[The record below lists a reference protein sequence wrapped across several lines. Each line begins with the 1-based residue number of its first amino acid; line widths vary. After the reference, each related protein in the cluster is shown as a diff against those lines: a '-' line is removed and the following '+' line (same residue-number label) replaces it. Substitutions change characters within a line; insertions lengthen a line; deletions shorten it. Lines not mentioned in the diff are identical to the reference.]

1 VQIHL
6 SPHLSR
12 LAASAVIA
20 VMLGACS
27 PGSAPSGACGS
38 GAAAPAAAGSAMPSA
53 GCIPEPPPSSA
64 PSGGSAVA
72 TTTLTV
78 GLGYI
83 PSVQFAA
90 FYRADQA
97 GYYAAEGLAIT
108 FQNEI
113 DANLVPKVGAG
124 TVDLGLSDGTSVI
137 PAVSQGIPIKYVA
150 TIYAKFPSIV
160 FAKASSGI
168 VDADGLVGKK
178 LGIPGKYGS
187 SWIMLQALLASKK
200 HTVADLT
207 IVEYP
212 DFGQGTAVAQGAV
225 DAATG
230 FDNNEPVQL
239 ALSGEKVTVLRID
252 DVTPLP
258 GPGIIVG
265 TATITAKQAAVA
277 GFVRATL
284 KAMNEIATKPSVGVD
299 AAIQAVPELA
309 KNRAL
314 QEAVLAATIADWRPS
329 GAAAGAPI
337 GGAVDPAAWD
347 KTVAFMTTLGLVP
360 KPVKT
365 IDLLDTSFASGS

>member
-1 VQIHL
+1 M
-6 SPHLSR
+6 PR
-12 LAASAVIA
+12 LTRLVIA
-20 VMLGACS
+20 ALATGVITAACS
-27 PGSAPSGACGS
+27 SSPTPAVS
-38 GAAAPAAAGSAMPSA
+38 AAA
-53 GCIPEPPPSSA
+53 
-64 PSGGSAVA
+64 
-72 TTTLTV
+72 TKLTV

-97 GYYAAEGLAIT
+97 GYYAAEGLQVT

-124 TVDLGLSDGTSVI
+124 AVDLGLSDGTSVI
-137 PAVSQGIPIKYVA
+137 PAVSQGVPIKSVA

-160 FAKASSGI
+160 FAKSSSGI
-168 VDADGLVGKK
+168 TDADKLVGKK

-187 SWIMLQALLASKK
+187 SWIMLQALLASKGHK
-200 HTVADLT
+200 VDDLT

-212 DFGQGTAVAQGAV
+212 DFGQGAAVTQGVV

-239 ALSGEKVTVLRID
+239 QLAGERVTVLRID

-265 TATITAKQAAVA
+265 TATISSKKAAVT

-284 KAMNEIATKPSVGVD
+284 KAMNEIATTPSIGVD
-299 AAIQAVPELA
+299 AAIKAVPDLA
-309 KNRAL
+309 KNRPL
-314 QEAVLAATIADWRPS
+314 QEAILAATIADWRPA
-329 GAAAGAPI
+329 GAAANAPI
-337 GGAVDPAAWD
+337 TGAVDTASWD
-347 KTVAFMTTLGLVP
+347 KTVMFMTSLGLVP
-360 KPVKT
+360 KPVT
-365 IDLLDTSFASGS
+365 TTDLVDTSFAGG

>member
-1 VQIHL
+1 MNPGGTV
-6 SPHLSR
+6 PSR
-12 LAASAVIA
+12 LPIRSRIAVIA
-20 VMLGACS
+20 AVVGLVAGACS
-27 PGSAPSGACGS
+27 PNTSPTPAPSGPESSPAP
-38 GAAAPAAAGSAMPSA
+38 GAR
-53 GCIPEPPPSSA
+53 
-64 PSGGSAVA
+64 
-72 TTTLTV
+72 TTLNV

-108 FQNEI
+108 FQNAI
-113 DANLVPKVGAG
+113 DADLVPKVGAG
-124 TVDLGLSDGTSVI
+124 TLDLGLSDGTSVI
-137 PAVSQGIPIKYVA
+137 PAVSQGAIPIRYVA

-168 VDADGLVGKK
+168 TDANGLVGKK

-187 SWIMLQALLASKK
+187 SWIMLQALLASKG
-200 HTVADLT
+200 HTTSDLT

-212 DFGQGTAVAQGAV
+212 DFGQGAAVTKGAV

-239 ALSGEKVTVLRID
+239 ALTGEKVTILRVD

-265 TATITAKQAAVA
+265 TTTLTAKKAAVA

-284 KAMNEIATKPSVGVD
+284 KAMNEIAATPSIGVD
-299 AAIQAVPELA
+299 AAIKAVPDLA
-309 KNRAL
+309 TNRPL
-314 QEAVLAATIADWRPS
+314 QEAILAATIADWRPS
-329 GAAAGAPI
+329 AAAAGSPI
-337 GGAVDPAAWD
+337 SGAVDTAAWQ
-347 KTVAFMTTLGLVP
+347 KTIAFMTTLGLVP
-360 KPVKT
+360 KPVT
-365 IDLLDTSFASGS
+365 TTDLVDTSVAPAP